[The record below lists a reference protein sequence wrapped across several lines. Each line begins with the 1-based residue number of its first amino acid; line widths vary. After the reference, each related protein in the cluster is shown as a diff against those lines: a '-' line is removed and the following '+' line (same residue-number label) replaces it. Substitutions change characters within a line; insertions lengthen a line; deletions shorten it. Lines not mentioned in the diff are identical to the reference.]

1 MDSEMIR
8 MHSQKINPIYEL
20 TTEQIAMI
28 DEVCKPFMNEENKP
42 NDDGAIVY
50 VSSTDKS
57 KT

>member
-1 MDSEMIR
+1 MDSKIIR
-8 MHSQKINPIYEL
+8 GYRQKINPIYEL
-20 TTEQIAMI
+20 TPEQIAMI